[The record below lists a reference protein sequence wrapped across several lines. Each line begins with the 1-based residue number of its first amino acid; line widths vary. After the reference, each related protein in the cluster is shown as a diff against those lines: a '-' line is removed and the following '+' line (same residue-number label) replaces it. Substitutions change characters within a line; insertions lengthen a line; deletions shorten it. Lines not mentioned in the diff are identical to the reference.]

1 MYVIKESYY
10 KIRPILWEINILLY
24 YKYEKENTTRCL
36 DVVKSLPTFPFF
48 PHTSSPRILRST
60 IYLDKAKLKANIQA
74 PKTPSYK
81 TQELSN

>member
-1 MYVIKESYY
+1 MYVIKKSYN
-10 KIRPILWEINILLY
+10 KIRPILWERNILLY

-36 DVVKSLPTFPFF
+36 DVVSSFPTIPCF
-48 PHTSSPRILRST
+48 PHTSASQILRST

-74 PKTPSYK
+74 PKTLRYK

>member
-1 MYVIKESYY
+1 MESYN
-10 KIRPILWEINILLY
+10 KIKTILWEINILLY

-36 DVVKSLPTFPFF
+36 DVVTFLPKVPCL
-48 PHTSSPRILRST
+48 PHTSAPQILIST

-81 TQELSN
+81 TQ